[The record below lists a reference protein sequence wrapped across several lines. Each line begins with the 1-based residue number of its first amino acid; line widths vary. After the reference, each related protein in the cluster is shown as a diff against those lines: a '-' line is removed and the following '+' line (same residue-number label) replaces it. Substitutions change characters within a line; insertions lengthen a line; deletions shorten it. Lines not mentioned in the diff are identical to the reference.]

1 MKRNLTAALVA
12 PLLLAGAALA
22 ADMPSHS
29 HAAAPA
35 DVAAAPAPRFATDR
49 ALHDGMEQIR
59 TALVGRAGPIH
70 TGSLAPR
77 HYRALAAS
85 IEKDVA
91 SIVANCKLAP
101 EADAALHGILGEIG
115 AGMAAMRGE
124 GSESAAAGAMRVGRA
139 LNAYADRFEDPAFV
153 RVAMHAH
160 TPDQGVLAV
169 TTPSTE

>member
-1 MKRNLTAALVA
+1 MKRKLI
-12 PLLLAGAALA
+12 AALA
-22 ADMPSHS
+22 VPLML
-29 HAAAPA
+29 AATMAGA
-35 DVAAAPAPRFATDR
+35 QGARFATDP
-49 ALHDGMEQIR
+49 ALHDGMVQIR
-59 TALVGRAGPIH
+59 AELVGRAGAIH

-85 IEKDVA
+85 IERDVA

-124 GSESAAAGAMRVGRA
+124 GSESPAEGAMRVGRA
-139 LNAYADRFEDPAFV
+139 LNAYDQRFEDPAFS

-160 TPDQGVLAV
+160 IGDRIAQAGP
-169 TTPSTE
+169 